1 MSSRVLKE
9 PPAVQLSTAVDPGAG
24 GRQPPPLLPPGFA
37 RKGPRVVVRFT
48 EEQKAFMK
56 EAYYR
61 RPQVRAEV
69 AEKEARE
76 KGLDLTAQQLK
87 GYWGRMKAKD
97 KRDAMA
103 SQVEQQAGSESQLDP
118 SPQDVASLPA
128 QEAAQ
133 RIGELQ
139 LQLPPRP
146 PLPQRAAGA
155 RWGAELRAA
164 SAVAGRSQESRGTS
178 AASMAAQDT
187 IPAAFAGPVTFAVP
201 QAAVASVPQ
210 PALQL
215 PPPPLFTVPPF
226 VVLQHQQPML
236 PGALMA
242 GMMLGVPAAAFLP
255 PVRQ

>member
-76 KGLDLTAQQLK
+76 KGLELTAQQLK

-187 IPAAFAGPVTFAVP
+187 IPAASNLRSTA
-201 QAAVASVPQ
+201 AAVASVPQ

-215 PPPPLFTVPPF
+215 PPPLFTVPPF